1 MVSKNFINYIQLYV
15 RSVEIQPGAE
25 NVLQAMIRDSKL
37 LVHRNY
43 YILLTNSA
51 RLEQRMLAQNL
62 ADQVSA
68 EESNLQDNKNDV
80 VISEVSFDE
89 VIEVGE
95 IVSKNIQVVNRSS
108 SISRQLNTITVS
120 LAPAKVI
127 RVFPRISGV
136 GNHDSTSGKRATA
149 AAVRLP
155 VTLSPHSQLDCTIQ
169 CAPPAP
175 GITRAMLS
183 FHFDGFTIG
192 RYITIR
198 CGDVDLLET
207 LKPSQPYLKRK
218 GVDLRRSNNLTV
230 YR

>member
-1 MVSKNFINYIQLYV
+1 
-15 RSVEIQPGAE
+15 
-25 NVLQAMIRDSKL
+25 MIRDNKL
-37 LVHRNY
+37 VVHRNY
-43 YILLTNSA
+43 YILLTNNA
-51 RLEQRMLAQNL
+51 RLEHRMLVQNV
-62 ADQVSA
+62 ADKVSA
-68 EESNLQDNKNDV
+68 EDNLQDNKNDV

-95 IVSKNIQVVNRSS
+95 IVSKDIQVVNRSS
-108 SISRQLNTITVS
+108 STVRQLNTITVS

-127 RVFPRISGV
+127 RVFPRISGINDH
-136 GNHDSTSGKRATA
+136 GSNEKKRAPA
-149 AAVRLP
+149 RLP
-155 VTLSPHSQLDCTIQ
+155 LILNPHSHLDCTIQ

-218 GVDLRRSNNLTV
+218 GVDLRKSNNIMV
-230 YR
+230 Y